1 MVTKK
6 EIVEKRKSLAQL
18 ASKSGTFFKGDK
30 RVRTP
35 RLCVVCGRP
44 LSSLIL
50 HENKYIVIQTHTR
63 YYLNDMFKLDVCADI
78 NSCYRT
84 LTKKGEMENVD
95 G

>member
-6 EIVEKRKSLAQL
+6 EVVEKRKSLTQL
-18 ASKSGTFFKGDK
+18 ADKTGIFYKGDK
-30 RVRTP
+30 RVHAP
-35 RLCVVCGRP
+35 RICVVCSRP
-44 LSSLIL
+44 LSSLIV

-63 YYLNDMFKLDVCADI
+63 FYLNDVFKLDVCTDI

-84 LTKKGEMENVD
+84 LSKKGELDNVD